1 MAFHKIDV
9 VGGEIDQETES
20 VSKSTVKLMVYCF
33 SPYRGLK
40 Q

>member
-9 VGGEIDQETES
+9 VGGEIDQ
-20 VSKSTVKLMVYCF
+20 VYGKLMVYCF